1 MGRTVSVYIDD
12 HLVEAARKTGKPLS
26 RVVREALERYLG
38 VEERKE
44 KARELLAT
52 LKEISLEDL
61 GRALQEVEAAREDE
75 RW

>member
-26 RVVREALERYLG
+26 RVVREALEQYLG
-38 VEERKE
+38 LEERRE
-44 KARELLAT
+44 KARELLAI
-52 LKEISLEDL
+52 LEEVSLEDL
-61 GRALQEVEAAREDE
+61 ARALREVEDSREEE